1 MSKQSSCA
9 AALFRLAR
17 PWHYVK
23 NLLVFVPLF
32 FSGQLFSSPTKVVD
46 AGLAFACMSLA
57 ASGTYVMNDIHDHE
71 HDRQHPTKKNRPIA
85 SGLVSAKLAVIY
97 AGLLFLLSIALHAF
111 ICVRSGAVAYATAVL
126 AAYIVCN
133 VGYSVFGLKNMPIID
148 VSIVALGFVLRILY
162 GSAAAGIR
170 VSSWLLLTVLMG
182 SYYMALGKRRNE
194 LRDSGE
200 KTRAVL
206 RHYTEEFLS
215 RNMYMFLTL
224 TIAFYSLWSADVA
237 HPYAVLSVPLVAVI
251 AMCYNL
257 NIEGDS
263 DGDPIEVILRDKKLI
278 ALGVVYVLMM
288 LYIVYA
294 RGGAVL

>member
-1 MSKQSSCA
+1 MTNQASRA
-9 AALFRLAR
+9 GAVIRLMR

-32 FSGQLFSSPTKVVD
+32 FSGQLFSAPDKLLM
-46 AGLAFACMSLA
+46 ALLAFVSMSLA
-57 ASGTYVMNDIHDHE
+57 ASGTYVMNDLHDCE
-71 HDRQHPTKKNRPIA
+71 RDRQHPTKKNRPIA
-85 SGLVSAKLAVIY
+85 SGLIAKKAAALIALALFALALAAH
-97 AGLLFLLSIALHAF
+97 AGLCI
-111 ICVRSGAVAYATAVL
+111 RSGAGLSATAAL
-126 AAYIVCN
+126 AAYVACN
-133 VGYSVFGLKNMPIID
+133 VGYSVYGLKNTPIID

-162 GSAAAGIR
+162 GSAAAGIE

-206 RHYTEEFLS
+206 KRYTDAFLS
-215 RNMYMFLTL
+215 QSMYMFLTL

-237 HPYAVLSVPLVAVI
+237 HPHAVLSVPLAVVI
-251 AMCYNL
+251 ALCYNL
-257 NIEGDS
+257 DIEGDS

-278 ALGVVYVLMM
+278 ALGIVYVLVM

-294 RGGAVL
+294 GGAA

>member
-1 MSKQSSCA
+1 MSNHTSRVS
-9 AALFRLAR
+9 ALMRLAR

-32 FSGQLFSSPTKVVD
+32 FSGQLFSAPEKAV
-46 AGLAFACMSLA
+46 LAALSFVSMSLA
-57 ASGTYVMNDIHDHE
+57 ASGTYVMNDLHDCDR
-71 HDRQHPTKKNRPIA
+71 DRQHPTKRNRPIA
-85 SGLVSAKLAVIY
+85 SGRITKKGAALYAV
-97 AGLLFLLSIALHAF
+97 LLFVLSLAAHMLMCAL
-111 ICVRSGAVAYATAVL
+111 SGAALYATAVL
-126 AAYIVCN
+126 AAYIACN
-133 VGYSVFGLKNMPIID
+133 VGYSVYGLKNMPIID

-162 GSAAAGIR
+162 GSAAAGIE

-206 RHYTEEFLS
+206 RHYTEAFLS
-215 RNMYMFLTL
+215 RNMTMFLTL
-224 TIAFYSLWSADVA
+224 TIAFYCLWTVDVGHA
-237 HPYAVLSVPLVAVI
+237 HAVLSVPLAVI
-251 AMCYNL
+251 IALCYNL
-257 NIEGDS
+257 DIEGDS

-278 ALGVVYVLMM
+278 ALGVVYVLLM

-294 RGGAVL
+294 GGTVI

>member
-1 MSKQSSCA
+1 MSNQASRA

-17 PWHYVK
+17 PWHTVK
-23 NLLVFVPLF
+23 NMLVFVPLF
-32 FSGQLFSSPTKVVD
+32 FSGQLFSAPGK
-46 AGLAFACMSLA
+46 ALLAALSFVSMSLA
-57 ASGTYVMNDIHDHE
+57 ASGTYVMNDLHDCGR
-71 HDRQHPTKKNRPIA
+71 DRQHPTKKNRPIA
-85 SGLVSAKLAVIY
+85 SGLISKRTAALYAALLFALSLAAHAALCALSGAGISATAALAVY
-97 AGLLFLLSIALHAF
+97 
-111 ICVRSGAVAYATAVL
+111 VA
-126 AAYIVCN
+126 CN
-133 VGYSVFGLKNMPIID
+133 IGYSVYGLKNTPIID

-162 GSAAAGIR
+162 GSAAAGIE

-206 RHYTEEFLS
+206 RHYTDAFLS
-215 RNMYMFLTL
+215 QSMYMFLTL

-237 HPYAVLSVPLVAVI
+237 HPHAVLSVPLVVVI
-251 AMCYNL
+251 ALCYNL
-257 NIEGDS
+257 DIEGDF

-278 ALGVVYVLMM
+278 ALGLVYALVM

-294 RGGAVL
+294 GGAA

>member
-1 MSKQSSCA
+1 MLSKTSRTA
-9 AALFRLAR
+9 AFFRLAR

-32 FSGQLFSSPTKVVD
+32 FSGQLFSAPGK
-46 AGLAFACMSLA
+46 AFLAFLSFVSISLA
-57 ASGTYVMNDIHDHE
+57 ASGTYVMNDLNDCE
-71 HDRQHPTKKNRPIA
+71 RDRVHPTKRNRPIA
-85 SGLVSAKLAVIY
+85 SGRIGKRSAS
-97 AGLLFLLSIALHAF
+97 LFAAALFALSAMAHAF
-111 ICVRSGAVAYATAVL
+111 VCAYSGAALYATAAL
-126 AAYIVCN
+126 AAYIACN
-133 VGYSVFGLKNMPIID
+133 VGYSVYGLKNMPIID

-162 GSAAAGIR
+162 GSAAAGIE

-206 RHYTEEFLS
+206 RHYTDAFLS
-215 RNMYMFLTL
+215 RNMTMFLTL
-224 TIAFYSLWSADVA
+224 TIAFYSLWTVEVGHAN
-237 HPYAVLSVPLVAVI
+237 AVLSVPLAVI
-251 AMCYNL
+251 IALCYNL
-257 NIEGDS
+257 DIEGDS

-278 ALGVVYVLMM
+278 VLGVVYVLVM

-294 RGGAVL
+294 GGTVV

>member
-1 MSKQSSCA
+1 MSEKPCRA
-9 AALFRLAR
+9 AALVRLVR

-32 FSGQLFSSPTKVVD
+32 FSGELFSAPDKLLM
-46 AGLAFACMSLA
+46 ALLAFVSMSLA
-57 ASGTYVMNDIHDHE
+57 ASGTYVMNDLQDCDR
-71 HDRQHPTKKNRPIA
+71 DRQHPTKRNRPIA
-85 SGLVSAKLAVIY
+85 SGLIAPKAAVFFAVLLYLLSLSAHAALCVLSG
-97 AGLLFLLSIALHAF
+97 AGLF
-111 ICVRSGAVAYATAVL
+111 ATAVL

-133 VGYSVFGLKNMPIID
+133 IGYSVYGLKNMPIID

-162 GSAAAGIR
+162 GSAAAGIE

-206 RHYTEEFLS
+206 KHYTEAFLS
-215 RNMYMFLTL
+215 RNMTMFLTL
-224 TIAFYSLWSADVA
+224 TIAFYSLWTVDVA
-237 HPYAVLSVPLVAVI
+237 HKHAVFSVPLAVI
-251 AMCYNL
+251 FALCYYL
-257 NIEGDS
+257 DIEGNS
-263 DGDPIEVILRDKKLI
+263 DGDPIEVILHDRKLI
-278 ALGVVYVLMM
+278 ALGIVYVLVM

-294 RGGAVL
+294 GGAA